1 MPCWI
6 SVSATFSVSCSL
18 VITLAYYYGD
28 NVDLSPVFHGA
39 SVYFLLTARAQ
50 QSARFLLHG
59 ERFFGSPVVV
69 CRFCN
74 PTSVKATTLAY
85 FRHWIVSPESLTQF
99 EIQRSISQSKFL
111 SWLLFVCLFRRYEL
125 QAIVCYCVVQN
136 LEEFLVKWHWN
147 LSQNFTWCSLTL
159 RACVFSLET
168 LDWSLWTAIIQAY
181 FEHMQAKN
189 ELGDHFEIN
198 TSHKFFRN

>member
-1 MPCWI
+1 M
-6 SVSATFSVSCSL
+6 SEHSS
-18 VITLAYYYGD
+18 
-28 NVDLSPVFHGA
+28 
-39 SVYFLLTARAQ
+39 Q
-50 QSARFLLHG
+50 QDFCCM
-59 ERFFGSPVVV
+59 ENFFFGSPVVV

-111 SWLLFVCLFRRYEL
+111 SWLLFVCLLCRYEL

-147 LSQNFTWCSLTL
+147 LSQNFTRCSLTL
-159 RACVFSLET
+159 PASVFSLET
-168 LDWSLWTAIIQAY
+168 LDHY
-181 FEHMQAKN
+181 
-189 ELGDHFEIN
+189 ELQLSRRILNICRLKMNLGMV
-198 TSHKFFRN
+198 

>member
-1 MPCWI
+1 MEI
-6 SVSATFSVSCSL
+6 MLTFMCSTVL
-18 VITLAYYYGD
+18 LFT
-28 NVDLSPVFHGA
+28 F
-39 SVYFLLTARAQ
+39 FLQLEHSSQ
-50 QSARFLLHG
+50 QDFVAWRT
-59 ERFFGSPVVV
+59 FFGSPVVV

-111 SWLLFVCLFRRYEL
+111 SWLLFVCLLCRYEL

-159 RACVFSLET
+159 RASVFSLET
-168 LDWSLWTAIIQAY
+168 LDWSRWTAIIQAY
-181 FEHMQAKN
+181 FEHKQAKN
-189 ELGDHFEIN
+189 ELEIN
-198 TSHKFFRN
+198 TSLKYLGN